1 MSSGRHILIPDD
13 WEHSSYSTHWH
24 LILTVMLRFKPRT
37 ILETG
42 SGKYSTN
49 LFRAFDIDRL
59 VSLENNR
66 TWFRNTEDPRH
77 EFVTVKGRIV
87 DNLPDLK
94 DFDLV
99 FVDDDPVEE
108 RLLTIK
114 KVLKEATGLVVIH
127 DTNHPPI
134 HTLIA
139 NRPNHTD
146 TSRGPTT
153 TVLHPAKSKEF
164 TKWLNT
170 R

>member
-1 MSSGRHILIPDD
+1 MIPDD

-24 LILTVMLRFKPRT
+24 LILTVMLKFKPRT

-66 TWFRNTEDPRH
+66 QWFRNTEDPRH
-77 EFVTVKGRIV
+77 EFVMVKGRIV
-87 DNLPDLK
+87 DNLPDLA

-108 RLLTIK
+108 RLLTIER
-114 KVLKEATGLVVIH
+114 VLSEATGLVVIH
-127 DTNHPPI
+127 DTNDPRI
-134 HTLIA
+134 HGWIA

-146 TSRGPTT
+146 TTRGPMT

-164 TKWLNT
+164 TKWLIT